1 MEDKLNKDIL
11 WVEQYRPSTIDD
23 LVLPENIK
31 GTFREIISQDKIPNL
46 ILSGSAGVGKTS
58 AAMVLCKALNCDY
71 IIVNGSDEGRLIE
84 TLRNK
89 LTQYCSSVSMSGGRK
104 VVIMDEADYMTPDS
118 VQPAMR
124 GFMEKFSS
132 NCSFIF
138 TCNFKNRIIEP
149 IHSRC
154 AVIDYRI
161 TDTDKQ
167 KLAAEFMNRCIT
179 ILTDNNI
186 EYDGNVVAELIMKHL
201 PDFRRVLNELQRYS
215 VSGNIDSG
223 ILLNISDANM
233 KELIECLKSKNFKG
247 VRTWVVDNIDNDPQ
261 KIFRKI
267 YDHLYTSADPNT
279 IPQIILHIAE
289 YQYKSAFVADQ
300 EINLMACLVEI
311 MTNAKFK

>member
-1 MEDKLNKDIL
+1 MNKDIL

-23 LVLPENIK
+23 LVLPESIK

-201 PDFRRVLNELQRYS
+201 PDFRRVLNEMQRYS

-247 VRTWVVDNIDNDPQ
+247 VRTWVVNNMDNDPQ

-267 YDHLYTSADPNT
+267 YDHLYTSADPST